1 MTDRRD
7 RVAYVWDARR
17 RDASPAKRA
26 FASECPQPNLAS
38 HRERAAFVGR
48 CGLKPIAPQTTER
61 AARTILTV
69 RAAPWRASPAKAD
82 RRPASEVN
90 AATSGSADRTVETLG
105 PRGARYASRIART
118 PPASPALA
126 T

>member
-38 HRERAAFVGR
+38 HRQGAAFGPLR
-48 CGLKPIAPQTTER
+48 
-61 AARTILTV
+61 
-69 RAAPWRASPAKAD
+69 SDAD
-82 RRPASEVN
+82 R
-90 AATSGSADRTVETLG
+90 SADD
-105 PRGARYASRIART
+105 
-118 PPASPALA
+118 
-126 T
+126 

>member
-1 MTDRRD
+1 MGGRMRC
-7 RVAYVWDARR
+7 VATR
-17 RDASPAKRA
+17 
-26 FASECPQPNLAS
+26 FLALRPRWMRCS
-38 HRERAAFVGR
+38 LTAAYMR
-48 CGLKPIAPQTTER
+48 SRSSRLPRTTER

-69 RAAPWRASPAKAD
+69 RAAPWRASPAKTD

-90 AATSGSADRTVETLG
+90 AATRGSADRAVETLG

-118 PPASPALA
+118 PAASLALA

>member
-1 MTDRRD
+1 M
-7 RVAYVWDARR
+7 AYVWDPRR
-17 RDASPAKRA
+17 RDASPAKRV

-38 HRERAAFVGR
+38 HRAKGPLLGR

-69 RAAPWRASPAKAD
+69 RAAPWRASPAKTG
-82 RRPASEVN
+82 RRPGLEVD
-90 AATSGSADRTVETLG
+90 AATRGSADRTVETLG
-105 PRGARYASRIART
+105 PRGARYASQIPRT
-118 PPASPALA
+118 PAASLALA